1 MSRSLVNLKDG
12 PAPLNSVYIGRP
24 GKWGNPFI
32 LGQDGTRTVVI
43 EKYRTYLLNNPELL
57 GQLEELR
64 GKWLV
69 CHCAPKACHGDVLL
83 ELLNPPKQLLNYE

>member
-1 MSRSLVNLKDG
+1 MLLNCKHG
-12 PAPLNSVYIGRP
+12 PAPPNAVWIDRSS
-24 GKWGNPFI
+24 KWGNPFI

-43 EKYRTYLLNNPELL
+43 EKYRNWLMNNPELL
-57 GQLEELR
+57 SELEELR

-83 ELLNPPKQLLNYE
+83 ELLNPPKQLLDY